1 MDYTNLIDLLLNT
14 LAYCYANMCPST
26 PLWIAIGGMI
36 FVARGNTYFSF
47 VLLADSL
54 NGANYWIG

>member
-26 PLWIAIGGMI
+26 PLSSPIGGMI

-47 VLLADSL
+47 VLLL
-54 NGANYWIG
+54 IH